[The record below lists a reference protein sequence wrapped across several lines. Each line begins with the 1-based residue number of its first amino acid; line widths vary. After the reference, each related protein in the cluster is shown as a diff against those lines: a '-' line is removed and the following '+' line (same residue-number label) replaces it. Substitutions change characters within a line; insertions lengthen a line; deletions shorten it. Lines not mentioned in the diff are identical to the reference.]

1 MKFTKMSL
9 VAALLVGSSA
19 FAIENTKVTGDV
31 NVYYNTIDK
40 ANSGLAKG
48 NGGFFEAQNSAADIG
63 LNLNLTTDL
72 FKSDAL
78 SISAGAGYTVLATL
92 GLENTLVGNVWGGA
106 HTAKAGTG
114 AGTGTG
120 ASYGQALG
128 GASVNNAAWMNEAW
142 MAISAGKSIIKVGR
156 MELDTP
162 LAFTE
167 KWSIEKNTFD
177 AAVLINQ
184 DIPNTTLV
192 GAFVGNGNGTET
204 LGYNPKKPT
213 VNPLINA
220 QSNVQTSNLAVGPVV
235 NGNGDFTTY
244 GTDGAFA
251 MGVINNSWK
260 PLTAQAWYYDVVRV
274 ASAYWLQADLNMD
287 GILVG
292 GQYCGMSAAS
302 AGATEDTVAAAMV
315 GYNMKDTVVAKLAYS
330 QVSTSGSIGY
340 AGFNTATNVGTAQSK
355 LYTEAWWSYGEVTKS
370 GAKTI
375 TLSVEAPTSV
385 ADLGLYVTNV
395 SQNAKN
401 TDLTEVTVT
410 AAKSVGPV
418 DATVAY
424 INTSKGKG
432 ATSGST
438 STNQLQVYL
447 TVNF

>member
-19 FAIENTKVTGDV
+19 FAIENTKVTGDA
-31 NVYYNTIDK
+31 NVYYNTSDAK
-40 ANSGLAKG
+40 DASALNRGKNGL
-48 NGGFFEAQNSAADIG
+48 FEAQSSAADIG

-72 FKSDAL
+72 FKADAL

-106 HTAKAGTG
+106 HTYTAP
-114 AGTGTG
+114 TG
-120 ASYGQALG
+120 ASYGNAVG
-128 GASVNNAAWMNEAW
+128 GAKVNNAAWMNEAW
-142 MAISAGKSIIKVGR
+142 VAISAGKSIIKVGR

-167 KWSIEKNTFD
+167 KWSIEKNTFE

-184 DIPNTTLV
+184 DIPDTTLV
-192 GAFVGNGNGTET
+192 GAFVGNGNGTENFGQT
-204 LGYNPKKPT
+204 T
-213 VNPLINA
+213 S
-220 QSNVQTSNLAVGPVV
+220 QSNVQGASLAVGAVV

-244 GTDGAFA
+244 GKDGAFA

-260 PLTAQAWYYDVVRV
+260 PLTAQAWYYDVTRT
-274 ASAYWLQADLNMD
+274 ATAYWLQADLNMD

-292 GQYCGMSAAS
+292 GQYCGMSSAA
-302 AGATEDTVAAAMV
+302 AGATENTVAAAMV
-315 GYNMKDTVVAKLAYS
+315 GYEMKDTVTAKLAYS
-330 QVSTSGSIGY
+330 AASTSGTLGVV
-340 AGFNTATNVGTAQSK
+340 GFNTATNAGTAQSK
-355 LYTEAWWSYGEVTKS
+355 LYTEAWWAYGQVTKS
-370 GAKTI
+370 GAKAI
-375 TLSVEAPTSV
+375 TLTVEAPTSV

-395 SQNAKN
+395 NQNAAN

-410 AAKSVGPV
+410 ASKSVGPV

-424 INTSKGKG
+424 TNTSLGNG
-432 ATSGST
+432 ATTDSS
-438 STNQLQVYL
+438 NALQVYL